1 MFATIRKWGNSF
13 GVRLPNIIVKSLN
26 ISSGTQVEITEHDG
40 KITLKPVQS
49 GYTLEELVSSITED
63 NRHEESDTVYPVGKE
78 VW

>member
-1 MFATIRKWGNSF
+1 MFTTIQKWGNSF
-13 GVRLPNIIVKSLN
+13 GVRIPNIIVRNLN

-49 GYTLEELVSSITED
+49 GHTLEELVSGITED
-63 NRHEESDTVYPVGKE
+63 NRQKVSDDVCPVGNE